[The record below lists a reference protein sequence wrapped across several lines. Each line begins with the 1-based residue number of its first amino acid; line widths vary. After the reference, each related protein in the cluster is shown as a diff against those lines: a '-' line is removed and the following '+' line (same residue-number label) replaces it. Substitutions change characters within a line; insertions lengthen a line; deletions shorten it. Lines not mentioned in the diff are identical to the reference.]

1 MLALGVLPFTKYS
14 LYKFKQVTSLHQHWV
29 QLHETNRVK
38 ITITKTRLGF
48 ISPSQKKCRNS
59 QLKAAVYDGSTE
71 FLRTKMSLNLQLLH
85 YYEAALVFIMAAKFQ
100 PSHLCFRKKDEGKT
114 DWRNGSS
121 LPFKTSQKLLT
132 KLQLIAQWKSLII
145 WPHLPSEEA
154 RKQSFSWAK
163 KPRNC
168 Q

>member
-1 MLALGVLPFTKYS
+1 M
-14 LYKFKQVTSLHQHWV
+14 
-29 QLHETNRVK
+29 
-38 ITITKTRLGF
+38 GF
-48 ISPSQKKCRNS
+48 ISLSQKKCRDS
-59 QLKAAVYDGSTE
+59 QLKAAMYDGSTE
-71 FLRTKMSLNLQLLH
+71 FLRTMVSLNLQLLH

-100 PSHLCFRKKDEGKT
+100 PSHLCFRKIDEGKT

-132 KLQLIAQWKSLII
+132 KLQLAAQWKSLII

-163 KPRNC
+163 NQETVTKKEGKNGYWQETSHLCHC
-168 Q
+168 QFALL